1 MLKKTRRVSLI
12 LMTFAVAFSGSAF
25 AESRS
30 ESLSTDIAQQQRSV
44 TGTVTDVTGEPII
57 GASVIVKGSQ
67 TGTITN
73 LDGNFTLNASKGAT
87 LVISFIGYTP
97 QEVVA
102 TEAPLNVRLKED
114 TKLLDEVV
122 VVGFATVKK
131 ENLTG
136 AVSSVDNKILEDRPL
151 TNLGQGLQGAVS
163 NLNITTSGRPGDG
176 STYNVRGTTSLNGG
190 GPLVL
195 VDGVEMD
202 PNLINPQDVK
212 SVSVLKDA
220 ASASIYGS
228 RAAYGV
234 ILITTKGGRRN
245 QPTTI
250 SVDASLSFNGPT
262 TRPKF
267 MDSME
272 YANYMNAANMTTN
285 GRNYFDD
292 VQMKHITDYYN
303 DPINNLPVYKDPNN
317 PESAGG
323 TKYIY
328 CGNEDWMAAMYRK
341 NYPVQN
347 YNVNIN
353 GGSEKVTYYTSA
365 GLMDQGSLI
374 KYGNEHFKKFNVMNN
389 ISYDI
394 TKWLNVGVK
403 TTFNRTELSG
413 LMQAAALGNVFI
425 GSDTRPIMPV
435 RHPDGNFSGQGN
447 FTNYAALLDEGGTR
461 DTNKN
466 DFWNTV
472 TAKLT
477 PLEGLSV
484 NFDYTFNYYAEV
496 NKFHTKEYM
505 QYGVDGKALEVFP
518 FTKPNGVSMSNAGD
532 TYNAINFFIDYEK
545 TLGKHYLKGLVGFNQ
560 ETKHNKSFNAGRNS
574 LIVNELP
581 SMSYAT
587 GDKSVSENDNSW
599 ATRGGFVRLNYSFD
613 DRYLLEVNGRYDL
626 SSRFPKADRSVFN
639 PSASAAWRISN
650 EAFFSGAKSLIDE
663 LKIRGS
669 YGSLGNQAIEN
680 YQPYLSNMGTGTTSW
695 LFAGQQMQYVSPGGL
710 VSSRLTWETVTQ
722 YDLGLDFAMF
732 NNRLKGTFDY
742 YQRTTSDILMKGK
755 TLPSILG
762 AGEPQENA
770 ASMRT
775 NGWEA
780 ELSWNDRLSN
790 GLTYTIGFNISDY
803 QATITEYD
811 NPNGTISN
819 NENYK
824 GKKVGEIWG
833 YTTLGIFQSQQEIDA
848 AADQSQLTGITTLPG
863 DLKFANLNGN
873 DRIDYGNNTLSNPG
887 DQSVIG
893 NSTPRYQYGIKGSLE
908 WKNFDLN
915 LFFQGVG
922 KRDVNMPSTYFLAHY
937 TTEWRT
943 PSKINTDYWSEN
955 NRDAFFPLPRFN
967 GGGSVAQSQTRFLQD
982 ASYLRMKSLV
992 IGYTIPKY
1000 ILEKIHI
1007 DKLRIYFSGENLLT
1021 FKHTPDGFDPEVLDA
1036 LKYPLQRS
1044 LAFGLNLTF

>member
-1 MLKKTRRVSLI
+1 MLKITTQISLI
-12 LMTFAVAFSGSAF
+12 FLTFAVGFSGSAF
-25 AESRS
+25 AESKNG
-30 ESLSTDIAQQQRSV
+30 SLITDITQQQTSV
-44 TGTVTDVTGEPII
+44 TGTVTDVAGEPII

-73 LDGNFTLNASKGAT
+73 LDGNFTISAPKGAT
-87 LVISFIGYTP
+87 LIISFIGYIS
-97 QEVVA
+97 QEIVV
-102 TEAPLNVRLKED
+102 TGKPLNISMKED
-114 TKLLDEVV
+114 SKQLDEVV

-136 AVSSVDNKILEDRPL
+136 AVSSVDSKILEDRPL

-163 NLNITTSGRPGDG
+163 NLNITTSGRPGEG
-176 STYNVRGTTSLNGG
+176 STYNVRGTTSLSGG
-190 GPLVL
+190 GPLIL
-195 VDGVEMD
+195 VDGVQMD

-234 ILITTKGGRRN
+234 VLITTKGGRRN
-245 QPTTI
+245 QPTKI
-250 SVDASLSFNGPT
+250 SIDASLSFNGPT
-262 TRPKF
+262 TRPEF
-267 MDSME
+267 MNSLE
-272 YANYMNAANMTTN
+272 YATYMNAANMTTN

-292 VQMKHITDYYN
+292 IQMKHITDYFY
-303 DPINNLPVYKDPNN
+303 DPVNNSPVYEDPKN
-317 PESAGG
+317 PDSAGG
-323 TKYIY
+323 AKYIY
-328 CGNEDWMAAMYRK
+328 AGNEDWMAAMYKK

-353 GGSEKVTYYTSA
+353 GGSDKVTYYTSA
-365 GLMDQGSLI
+365 GFMDQGSLI
-374 KYGNEHFKKFNVMNN
+374 KFGDEHFKKFNVMNN

-413 LMQAAALGNVFI
+413 LMQSAALGNVFI

-447 FTNYAALLDEGGTR
+447 FTNYAALLEQGGTR

-484 NFDYTFNYYAEV
+484 NVDYTFNYYAEV

-505 QYGVDGKALEVFP
+505 QYGANGKPLEIFP
-518 FTKPNGVSMSNAGD
+518 WTKPNGVSMSEAGD
-532 TYNAINFFIDYEK
+532 TYNAINFFVDYEK

-560 ETKHNKSFNAGRNS
+560 ETKHNKSFSASRDG

-587 GDKSVSENDNSW
+587 GEKYVSENDNSW
-599 ATRGGFVRLNYSFD
+599 ATRGGFFRLNYGYD

-626 SSRFPKADRSVFN
+626 SSRFPKADRAVFN
-639 PSASAAWRISN
+639 PSVSAAWRISN
-650 EAFFSGAKSLIDE
+650 EAFFKGAKHLFDE

-669 YGSLGNQAIEN
+669 YGSLGNQGIDN
-680 YQPYLSNMGTGTTSW
+680 YQPYLSNMGTGTTAW
-695 LFAGQQMQYVSPGGL
+695 LFAGQQLQTVTPGGL
-710 VSSRLTWETVTQ
+710 VSSHLTWETVTQ
-722 YDLGLDFAMF
+722 YDLGLDFSML

-742 YQRTTSDILMKGK
+742 YQRTTSDILMQGK
-755 TLPSILG
+755 TLPSIIG
-762 AGEPQENA
+762 VAEPQENA

-790 GLTYTIGFNISDY
+790 GFTYTIGFNISDY
-803 QATITEYD
+803 QATITKFD
-811 NPNGTISN
+811 NPTGDFSK
-819 NENYK
+819 NYV

-833 YTTLGIFQSQQEIDA
+833 YTTLGMFQSLQEIKDSP
-848 AADQSQLTGITTLPG
+848 DQSKWTGIETLPG

-873 DRIDYGNNTLSNPG
+873 GEIDYGNNTLSNPG

-893 NSTPRYQYGIKGSLE
+893 NTTPRYQYGIKASAE

-922 KRDVNMPSTYFLAHY
+922 KRDINMPGVYFLSHY
-937 TTEWRT
+937 SSEWRT
-943 PSKINTDYWSEN
+943 PSKINTDYWSED
-955 NRDAFFPLPRFN
+955 NRDAYFPLPRFN
-967 GGGSVAQSQTRFLQD
+967 GGGSVNQSQTHFLQD

-1000 ILEKIHI
+1000 ILEKVGI
-1007 DKLRIYFSGENLLT
+1007 DKLRIYFSGENLFT
-1021 FKHTPDGFDPEVLDA
+1021 IKHTPDGFDPEVLDA